1 MSFEMIFFLLFLAF
15 SLSSAKPTQDVRRT
29 GQGASLKTDN
39 LRHTANDPRKFD
51 DFDNET
57 KDSKILAQDV
67 SRFQGSLPSRAPS
80 IQEFYNDLVPVED
93 SVAVTFDRSGHY
105 SLPSTKLHMLHI
117 GEDSR
122 VRTSESIAETI
133 LRRDN
138 QIKLVRFTSYS
149 VIVPA
154 TIAAVQL
161 RVFFDA
167 VAWEATHHWPTT
179 RERSALFTIT
189 QGQFQ
194 LTMSCL
200 GGEIPWPVLASA
212 ARRFSLLATHLFV
225 YTFDAYYMDV
235 GTFKT
240 VAVSLRLLGDH
251 FIPRTRGL
259 QPLPKG
265 LHRRGSPSEEL
276 SISSKRTTPLPNGPI
291 YLSMTKFRTFTA
303 LLPTALAIAKL
314 EDFYNLIALK
324 IMTGEFAQ
332 LAPAKMMILGQWDFE
347 LIISCDKMN
356 VPWSFVEAFCVD
368 MAAASARMFTGFYE
382 ATVRGEGPLSG
393 LVFLIKMRLKDTP
406 RI

>member
-1 MSFEMIFFLLFLAF
+1 MSFDMIFFLLFLAF
-15 SLSSAKPTQDVRRT
+15 SLSSAKPTQDVQRT

-39 LRHTANDPRKFD
+39 LRHTANDPLEFD
-51 DFDNET
+51 NFDNET
-57 KDSKILAQDV
+57 KDFKILAQTV
-67 SRFQGSLPSRAPS
+67 SRFQGSLPSRVRPT
-80 IQEFYNDLVPVED
+80 QESYNDPVPVEE

-117 GEDSR
+117 GEDAR
-122 VRTSESIAETI
+122 VRTPENIAETV

-138 QIKLVRFTSYS
+138 QIKLVRFTSYN
-149 VIVPA
+149 VIVPT

-161 RVFFDA
+161 RAFFDA
-167 VAWEATHHWPTT
+167 VAWEAIHSWPTT
-179 RERSALFTIT
+179 WEHSALFTIT

-200 GGEIPWPVLASA
+200 GEAIPWPVLASA

-225 YTFDAYYMDV
+225 YTFDAYYMDI
-235 GTFKT
+235 GTSRT
-240 VAVSLRLLGDH
+240 VAVSLRLLGDQ
-251 FIPRTRGL
+251 FRARTRDL
-259 QPLPKG
+259 QPLPKA
-265 LHRRGSPSEEL
+265 LHRRGTPSEEL
-276 SISSKRTTPLPNGPI
+276 SISSKRTPQSPNSPI

-303 LLPTALAIAKL
+303 LLPTALTIAKL

-324 IMTGEFAQ
+324 IMTGQFAQ

-347 LIISCDKMN
+347 LIISCNKMN
-356 VPWSFVEAFCVD
+356 VPLSFVEAFCVD

-393 LVFLIKMRLKDTP
+393 LVFLIHMRLKDTP